1 MLFCIKLYNNQ
12 NFQEFTKI
20 SITYNNVPFQSHRN
34 FIKTF
39 RSLDNYDFWL
49 KNKNPTAEIIE
60 FVEEGVYSNE
70 KGYSTNSKLV
80 FPELRDT
87 DATYYVIIKKTSNEN
102 LKNIKEYLEYT
113 ANQIED
119 KFKKNYAFYNIS
131 ISLPSGYYRKN
142 FNPIHYFI
150 IAGLVLSLFAIS
162 ILLFLYEE
170 IKSLNLLK

>member
-1 MLFCIKLYNNQ
+1 MFQNFNKYKLIFSSLFIIGSMLFCIKLYNNQ
-12 NFQEFTKI
+12 NFQEYTKI

-87 DATYYVIIKKTSNEN
+87 DATYYVIIKKPLTR
-102 LKNIKEYLEYT
+102 T
-113 ANQIED
+113 
-119 KFKKNYAFYNIS
+119 
-131 ISLPSGYYRKN
+131 
-142 FNPIHYFI
+142 
-150 IAGLVLSLFAIS
+150 
-162 ILLFLYEE
+162 
-170 IKSLNLLK
+170 